1 MNSKAF
7 SSTTLSLVSLAL
19 IDFVG
24 KQLKFLIEMN
34 PMSQV
39 MKTNFQYFQESLR
52 AQNTPL
58 PNANTLEDVHRIFI
72 ALYVDSKKAKAPG
85 KVKLF
90 I

>member
-1 MNSKAF
+1 MTMNSKAF

-52 AQNTPL
+52 AQNTE
-58 PNANTLEDVHRIFI
+58 TSTKCK
-72 ALYVDSKKAKAPG
+72 YS
-85 KVKLF
+85 
-90 I
+90 